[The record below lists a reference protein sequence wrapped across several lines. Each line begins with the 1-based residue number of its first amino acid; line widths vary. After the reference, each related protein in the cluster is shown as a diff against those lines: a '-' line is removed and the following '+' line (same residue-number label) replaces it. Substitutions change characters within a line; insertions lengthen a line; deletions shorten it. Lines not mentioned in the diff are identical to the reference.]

1 VAPGLC
7 ETGRVPQSRAPVLAL
22 DTASLYFRSYYA
34 LPSSMTAPDGRP
46 HNAVRGL
53 LTTMT
58 RLVEAYRPRG
68 LVAAWDDDWRPQ
80 WRVDLVPTYK
90 AHRAV
95 EPATE
100 ASPSSSDDAAEEV
113 PEELGP
119 QVDAI
124 AELINLMGIPR
135 WGVEHHEA
143 DDVLGSIA
151 AREQHTIVVTGD
163 RDLVQL
169 IDDSTRVLLTV
180 NGGMEKWP
188 LLDPSAAVDRFGVA
202 PGVYA
207 DMAVLRGDPSDGL
220 PGVPGIGPK
229 TAVALVNAFGDLSGV
244 ISAARR
250 EPVERPL
257 TARTA
262 ARIDEF
268 AEALHRALTVTRVVR
283 DLPLPSSVPPLPLGP
298 ADPGR
303 LADLAQAWGVQRQ
316 VDELARAFADSA
328 QTLAE

>member
-1 VAPGLC
+1 MPV
-7 ETGRVPQSRAPVLAL
+7 SRAPVLAL

-53 LTTMT
+53 LATMT
-58 RLVEAYRPRG
+58 RLVETYRPRG
-68 LVAAWDDDWRPQ
+68 LVAAWDVDWRPQ

-90 AHRAV
+90 AHRVV
-95 EPATE
+95 ESATD
-100 ASPSSSDDAAEEV
+100 ASPSSSDDDVDVAAEEV
-113 PEELGP
+113 PEDLGP

-124 AELINLMGIPR
+124 AGLLDLMGIPR

-151 AREQHTIVVTGD
+151 AREQQTIVVTGD

-169 IDDSTRVLLTV
+169 IDDSTQVLLTV

-188 LLDPSAAVDRFGVA
+188 LLDPSAAVERFGVA

-229 TAVALVNAFGDLSGV
+229 TAVALVNAFGNLSGV

-250 EPVERPL
+250 DPVERPM

-262 ARIDEF
+262 SRIDEF
-268 AEALHRALTVTRVVR
+268 AEPLRRALTVTRVVR
-283 DLPLPSSVPPLPLGP
+283 DLPLPSSVPPLPLVP
-298 ADPGR
+298 ADPAG
-303 LADLAQAWGVQRQ
+303 LADMAAAWGVQRQ
-316 VDELARAFADSA
+316 VDELTRAFDLAT